1 MLSVYEFD
9 PWYSEWGKI
18 QLLLNFALYS
28 EFDGTALMILG
39 HVTRLG
45 GKTSVIT
52 FQNEVELI
60 ILIKRF

>member
-1 MLSVYEFD
+1 MGQDSAPSEFC
-9 PWYSEWGKI
+9 STLK
-18 QLLLNFALYS
+18 
-28 EFDGTALMILG
+28 FDGTVLMILG

-52 FQNEVELI
+52 FQNKVELI